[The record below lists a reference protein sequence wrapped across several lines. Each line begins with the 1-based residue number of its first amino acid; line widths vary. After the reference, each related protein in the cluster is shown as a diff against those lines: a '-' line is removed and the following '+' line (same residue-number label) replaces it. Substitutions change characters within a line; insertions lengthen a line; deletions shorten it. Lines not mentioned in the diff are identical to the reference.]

1 MKSHLLNFL
10 IVVTMLAC
18 QSPTPTNEVAT
29 LILINGKIWT
39 GNIANPEATAFAVKN
54 DRILA
59 VGTTTDILA
68 YKGDQTEV
76 IDAQNKFVT
85 PGFIDCHVHFLAG
98 GRNLASV
105 QLRDAKTPELFSQ
118 RIADFAKTLNKGD
131 WIMGGEWDHELWGG
145 SLPDKEW
152 IDKFTPDNP
161 VFVRRLDGHMALSNS
176 LALKLA
182 GIDKATPAVEGGE
195 IIRNATG
202 EPTGVLKDNAM
213 NIVRE
218 VTPPPSQEELAK
230 ALNAAMNYVAAQGVT
245 TVHHVAGI
253 EPKGYMEAFEK
264 ARADNTMITRIYAM
278 MPLTNWRALKAKIEK
293 EGNGDDWL
301 KIGGLKGFIDG
312 SLGSHT
318 ALFHEP
324 YTDEPS
330 DKGFMTNPPDSV
342 LQWIKDADKA
352 GMQVTVH
359 AIGDEAIHFIL
370 NTFEEIQT
378 ENGAKDRRFRV
389 EHAQHIAPADIP
401 RFASL
406 DVIPSMQP
414 YHAIDDGRWAERLIG
429 AERAKTS
436 YAFKSLF
443 DANAKVAFG
452 SDWFVAPP
460 TPLEGIYAAVT
471 RQTIDGKNPNGWV
484 PEQKITVEQALI
496 GYTRNAA
503 YASFDEDQKG
513 SIEKGKLADFVIID
527 QDIRTIALEK
537 IRDASVLA
545 TYVGGK
551 KVFGADD

>member
-182 GIDKATPAVEGGE
+182 GIDKASPSVDGGE
-195 IIRNATG
+195 IIRNAAG

-213 NIVRE
+213 NFVRD
-218 VTPPPSQEELAK
+218 VMPPPSPEDLAK
-230 ALNAAMNYVAAQGVT
+230 ALNAAMNFVAAQGVT

-264 ARADNTMITRIYAM
+264 ARADKAMITRIYAM
-278 MPLTNWRALKAKIEK
+278 MPLVNWRALKDKIDKEGSVAGTAHRAWMDIKAFLSLEDEESMLEEAIRGEKTAVKEYDDVLTETSLPSSTKSLLESQKNKIE
-293 EGNGDDWL
+293 NGL
-301 KIGGLKGFIDG
+301 
-312 SLGSHT
+312 
-318 ALFHEP
+318 
-324 YTDEPS
+324 
-330 DKGFMTNPPDSV
+330 NN
-342 LQWIKDADKA
+342 IK
-352 GMQVTVH
+352 TL
-359 AIGDEAIHFIL
+359 E
-370 NTFEEIQT
+370 
-378 ENGAKDRRFRV
+378 
-389 EHAQHIAPADIP
+389 DI
-401 RFASL
+401 
-406 DVIPSMQP
+406 
-414 YHAIDDGRWAERLIG
+414 Y
-429 AERAKTS
+429 
-436 YAFKSLF
+436 
-443 DANAKVAFG
+443 
-452 SDWFVAPP
+452 
-460 TPLEGIYAAVT
+460 
-471 RQTIDGKNPNGWV
+471 
-484 PEQKITVEQALI
+484 
-496 GYTRNAA
+496 
-503 YASFDEDQKG
+503 
-513 SIEKGKLADFVIID
+513 
-527 QDIRTIALEK
+527 
-537 IRDASVLA
+537 
-545 TYVGGK
+545 
-551 KVFGADD
+551 